1 MSKTVAAI
9 AAALE
14 EDLEMGRLPPGAPL
28 DERGLAERFG
38 VSRTPVRQALQ
49 QFVEQGLVQ
58 VLPRRGAVVASVSVA
73 ELMMLLEF
81 LAELE
86 SICARFA
93 CRRITRAQR
102 ADFVEAHAEGAAAA
116 EADDVHA
123 YARANK
129 RYHGVLY
136 AACNNI
142 YVVEQILRVR
152 RRTNTYAIK
161 RFEQVGRLRDSHAEH
176 DAVVRALLEGD
187 AEGCGR
193 AMAVHILEGARGMI
207 EIVAAMPPANPNA
220 PRR

>member
-1 MSKTVAAI
+1 MSKMVAAI
-9 AAALE
+9 ASALE
-14 EDLEMGRLPPGAPL
+14 EDLESGRLQPGESL

-58 VLPRRGAVVASVSVA
+58 VVPRRGAVVVSVSVP
-73 ELMMLLEF
+73 ELMMLLDF

-93 CRRITRAQR
+93 CRRITRNQR
-102 ADFVEAHAEGAAAA
+102 AELIAAHEEGAAAT

-129 RYHGVLY
+129 RFHGVLY
-136 AACNNI
+136 RACANTF
-142 YVVEQILRVR
+142 VVEQVVRIR
-152 RRTNTYAIK
+152 RRTNAYAIR
-161 RFEQVGRLRDSHAEH
+161 RFEQVGRLRESHAEH
-176 DAVVRALLEGD
+176 DAVVRAMLAGD
-187 AEGCGR
+187 PEACGR

-207 EIVAAMPPANPNA
+207 EIVAAMPGPETSGS
-220 PRR
+220 RR